1 MPTKDKSTQTRTSLS
16 PTYCQRDF
24 DEDIP
29 AHKIPDNS
37 RAADV
42 VYRLIRDELDL
53 DGNPSLNLASFV
65 TTWMDDEAKQLAED
79 SINKN
84 FIDFDEYPQTAVIHN
99 RVVNMLADLF
109 HAEIP
114 EDSDLNSENPP
125 FMGTAT
131 IGSSEAIML
140 GLLAHKWNW
149 RKLNK
154 ANPNRSA
161 KDQPYLIFGTDVHT
175 CWDKFARYFDVN
187 VKFVYMEPG
196 KYRVTAE
203 DVEAILERRIAD
215 DPEVMAQCEYT
226 EEEVGDRKVGEL
238 VSAVGCVVCTTFTG
252 DMDDVAG
259 IDAMLTKNGW
269 DIPIHV
275 DGASGGFVL
284 PFTETTEDA
293 EPWDFR
299 LPRVA
304 SINVS
309 NHKYGL
315 VYPGLG
321 TVLFRNPSVVPEE
334 LFFDINYLGGEM
346 HNYSLN
352 FSRASSMVLLQYYNL
367 LRLGREGYGMVMK
380 NCMDNAGYLVEQL
393 QEDETLKQ
401 LFEPVSRTDRFPV
414 VAFKFAENLPSDI
427 KFTLPELS
435 HELKNGGWIVPAYTM
450 PANAEEVTVMRIVV
464 RENLSRDMA
473 EMLILGIKESV
484 SYLTNITKDRAG
496 QPDKAS
502 TDESA
507 GGYTA
512 SDMQGVAG
520 KVKGRAQHVC

>member
-1 MPTKDKSTQTRTSLS
+1 MMISKDSSERTNAALV
-16 PTYCQRDF
+16 PTYGQRDF

-29 AHKIPDNS
+29 AFKIPDKS
-37 RAADV
+37 SPADV
-42 VYRLIRDELDL
+42 VYRLIRDELNL

-65 TTWMDDEAKQLAED
+65 TTWMDDEARRLAD
-79 SINKN
+79 DCINKN

-114 EDSDLNSENPP
+114 EDADLNTENPP

-149 RKLNK
+149 RKRNSE
-154 ANPNRSA
+154 NTNRSA

-187 VKFVYMEPG
+187 VKFVYMQPG
-196 KYRVTAE
+196 KYRVTAD
-203 DVEAILERRIAD
+203 DVETILQRRIAD
-215 DPEVMAQCEYT
+215 DPEIMARCGYSAD
-226 EEEVGDRKVGEL
+226 EVGGRKVAEL
-238 VSAVGCVVCTTFTG
+238 VTAVGCVVCTTFTG

-259 IDAMLTKNGW
+259 IDAMLTRNGW

-284 PFTETTEDA
+284 PFTEGDNGGEA
-293 EPWDFR
+293 WDFR
-299 LPRVA
+299 LPHVA

-321 TVLFRNPSVVPEE
+321 TVLFRNPQVVPEE

-367 LRLGREGYGMVMK
+367 LRLGREGYSKVMG

-393 QEDETLKQ
+393 KTDAVLNK
-401 LFEPVSRTDRFPV
+401 LFEPISRTDLFPV
-414 VAFKFAENLPSDI
+414 VAFKFSDDLPANI

-435 HELKNGGWIVPAYTM
+435 HELKNAGWIVPAYTM
-450 PANAEEVTVMRIVV
+450 PANAEEITVMRIVV
-464 RENLSRDMA
+464 RENISRDMA
-473 EMLILGIKESV
+473 EILIRGLKQSIR
-484 SYLTNITKDRAG
+484 YLTDLTKDRKESPQG
-496 QPDKAS
+496 KAPADS
-502 TDESA
+502 RK
-507 GGYTA
+507 GYTA
-512 SDMQGVAG
+512 RDLEGVSG
-520 KVKGRAQHVC
+520 KGRDQHVC